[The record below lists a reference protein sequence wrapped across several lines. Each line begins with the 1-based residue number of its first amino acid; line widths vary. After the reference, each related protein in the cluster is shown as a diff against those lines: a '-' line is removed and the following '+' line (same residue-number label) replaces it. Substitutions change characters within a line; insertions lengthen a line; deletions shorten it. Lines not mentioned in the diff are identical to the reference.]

1 MQKTNYLKLILTAH
15 LFVAGVLSA
24 EEEGLPKNLTP
35 DIENAEGEDLKPE
48 EEPLA
53 PKLDETKA
61 AIQNDQ
67 RIIKIGIATLGLC
80 VTIAARYFLKQPCAE
95 PPIIFSNQTFSL
107 KQEFFDCSIHA
118 LTNAITH
125 AKTVFSAEDNQKS
138 FTDISTVV
146 FEDLKTKV
154 ENLLILLNL
163 PVGELEDQFLLINLG
178 GATSYSELFR
188 KYIREDAFS
197 ELQNRFAET
206 IYQQNKSLCPSFRE
220 FGLNIFLTD
229 MIDALKNKH
238 SFEQWW
244 SNLNYRYING
254 ESADMSSRFQLTKEK
269 KENIW
274 RNNDGSVYGLRPG
287 EKIQTEQ
294 DVQIFTWLKQ
304 GDTVSQQDF
313 NRAVDEKKLSKDV
326 LITNSLS
333 AAEYLDVLLQGS
345 VALNE
350 QVKIAFQHLFE
361 TGRIVLPVLFNRGG
375 HYICVAI
382 DLNEAQPIF
391 VRDSCNIY
399 NNKPTSLTPVLQ
411 KTINDLQNAFKVK
424 QGL

>member
-15 LFVAGVLSA
+15 LFVAGVLIT
-24 EEEGLPKNLTP
+24 EEESLPNNLTP
-35 DIENAEGEDLKPE
+35 DIENAEGADLKPE
-48 EEPLA
+48 EESSE
-53 PKLDETKA
+53 PKLNKA
-61 AIQNDQ
+61 TTANQNDL
-67 RIIKIGIATLGLC
+67 RLNKIGIATLGLC
-80 VTIAARYFLKQPCAE
+80 VTIAAGYFLKQPCAE
-95 PPIIFSNQTFSL
+95 PPIIFANQTFSL

-125 AKTVFSAEDNQKS
+125 AKTGFSTESDQKLFLDTS
-138 FTDISTVV
+138 KIV
-146 FEDLKTKV
+146 FEDLKTRV
-154 ENLLILLNL
+154 EDLLIFLNL
-163 PVGELEDQFLLINLG
+163 AVADCDDQSLLISMN
-178 GATSYSELFR
+178 GATSYGALF
-188 KYIREDAFS
+188 KEFIREDAFS

-206 IYQQNKSLCPSFRE
+206 IYPQNKSLCPSFRE
-220 FGLNIFLTD
+220 FGLNLFLTD
-229 MIDALKNKH
+229 IVDALNNNL

-244 SNLNYRYING
+244 SNLNDRYING

-269 KENIW
+269 KEDIW
-274 RNNDGSVYGLRPG
+274 RNNNGTVYGLCPG

-294 DVQIFTWLKQ
+294 DMQIFTWLKT
-304 GDTVSQQDF
+304 GTKITKQDL

-375 HYICVAI
+375 HYICLAI
-382 DLNEAQPIF
+382 DLNETQPIF
-391 VRDSCNIY
+391 VRDSFSID
-399 NNKPTSLTPVLQ
+399 NNKPNKLSLALQ
-411 KTINDLQNAFKVK
+411 KTINDLQNAFKFK

>member
-15 LFVAGVLSA
+15 LFVAGVLST
-24 EEEGLPKNLTP
+24 EEECLPKNLTP
-35 DIENAEGEDLKPE
+35 DIENAEGADLKPE

-53 PKLDETKA
+53 PKLDEATIA
-61 AIQNDQ
+61 NQNDQ
-67 RIIKIGIATLGLC
+67 RLNQVGFAALGLC
-80 VTIAARYFLKQPCAE
+80 ATIAAGYFLKITCSSSS
-95 PPIIFSNQTFSL
+95 PIFSL

-125 AKTVFSAEDNQKS
+125 AKTGFSAERDQKLFLDTS
-138 FTDISTVV
+138 KIV

-154 ENLLILLNL
+154 EDLLILLNL
-163 PVGELEDQFLLINLG
+163 PLAEPEDQTLLIMLR
-178 GATSYSELFR
+178 GATSYADLFQE
-188 KYIREDAFS
+188 YMYEDTFS
-197 ELQNRFAET
+197 ELQNRFSET
-206 IYQQNKSLCPSFRE
+206 IYQQNKSLCPGLRE
-220 FGLNIFLTD
+220 FVLHIFLTD
-229 MIDALKNKH
+229 MIDALKNKL

-244 SNLNYRYING
+244 CSLNDRYFNG
-254 ESADMSSRFQLTKEK
+254 EKSDMSSLFKSTKQQSEDILK
-269 KENIW
+269 NT
-274 RNNDGSVYGLRPG
+274 DGSAYGLRPG
-287 EKIQTEQ
+287 EKIKTEK
-294 DVQIFTWLKQ
+294 DKLIFTWLKQ

-313 NRAVDEKKLSKDV
+313 NRAIDEKKLSKGI
-326 LITNSLS
+326 LITDSAS

-350 QVKIAFQHLFE
+350 QVKIAFKNLFE
-361 TGRIVLPVLFNRGG
+361 TGRMVLPVLFNRGG

-382 DLNEAQPIF
+382 DLNEVQPIF

-399 NNKPTSLTPVLQ
+399 NNKPTSLTSVLQ